1 MQRHPTSH
9 LKIFLILRALHRL
22 MGFSKLPTTLKK
34 INLKEICSN
43 RDRLAKGEIS
53 GGKVKKKKKLRRQ

>member
-1 MQRHPTSH
+1 
-9 LKIFLILRALHRL
+9 